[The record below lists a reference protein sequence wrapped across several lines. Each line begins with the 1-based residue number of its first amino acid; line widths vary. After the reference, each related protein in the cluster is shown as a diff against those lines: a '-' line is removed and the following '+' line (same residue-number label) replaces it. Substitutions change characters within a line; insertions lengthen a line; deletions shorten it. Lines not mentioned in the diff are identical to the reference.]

1 MTMLKVTLSRVQY
14 APEVPGFAALLH
26 VCDGGMDYTYPVQMA
41 APLTEEFDTISRAL
55 TRRGLSAHQNAK
67 AACLRMVRP
76 DLARLDRG
84 LGLKSGVAA

>member
-67 AACLRMVRP
+67 ADCLRMVRP
-76 DLARLDRG
+76 DLARLDPG
-84 LGLKSGVAA
+84 LALKSGVAA